1 MPFTLSHPAAAV
13 PLKRALPWTVLSALV
28 IGSMAP
34 DFPYFVGAGDLRWRT
49 HSFLSVLTF
58 SLPVGAAVYFA
69 FQRWL
74 RAAWIDLLPAA
85 FAARIPRRGTRAA
98 LPAILASVA
107 LGALTHVLWDS
118 FTHEHQVGVSLVMP
132 LNLVLFELLGFPV
145 RGFNL
150 LQHVSTA
157 VGALLLAG
165 WVRGWLARTP
175 RSELPGTWARAA
187 QIRRALPLV
196 AFGGIG
202 PLATAAAIFVA
213 PPSAQLVDIRA
224 FIGTTVVF
232 AMSASL
238 ALLAAYTVW
247 WWVAPTDGGGVRD
260 ALAE

>member
-1 MPFTLSHPAAAV
+1 
-13 PLKRALPWTVLSALV
+13 VLSALA
-28 IGSMAP
+28 IGSMTP
-34 DFPYFVGAGDLRWRT
+34 DFPYFVGASDIRWRT

-58 SLPVGAAVYFA
+58 SVPVGAAVYFS

-85 FAARIPRRGTRAA
+85 FASRIPRHGTRAS

-107 LGALTHVLWDS
+107 LGALTHVAWDS
-118 FTHEHQVGVSLVMP
+118 FTHEHQIGVELVTP

-157 VGALLLAG
+157 AGALLLAW
-165 WVRGWLARTP
+165 WVRAWLARTP
-175 RSELPGTWARAA
+175 RGELPPTWARAA
-187 QIRRALPLV
+187 RLRVLAPLV
-196 AFGGIG
+196 AFGVVG
-202 PLATAAAIFVA
+202 PFSTISAALAA
-213 PPSAQLVDIRA
+213 PPSERLVDIRA
-224 FIGTTVVF
+224 FIGSAVV
-232 AMSASL
+232 ASMSAAL

-247 WWVAPTDGGGVRD
+247 WWSAPNTASGVRD